1 MSKMKEEDKMRLRY
15 KREQR
20 DQMKSTHV
28 TRKRAKYNLDDLY
41 SDDNEDGGEDNGFT
55 HGGRPLENVDDF
67 RDEIPVSSDEEE
79 GINAK
84 DRD

>member
-15 KREQR
+15 MREQR